1 MRAAGP
7 EDAAKAGEAAKKSE
21 HARISTFKKK
31 GAPPGE
37 TKKLFGRFARLCPR
51 HSRAKRRKS
60 FLVLFFKKELL

>member
-37 TKKLFGRFARLCPR
+37 TKKLFGRFARLWQR
-51 HSRAKRRKS
+51 QRRAKRRKS